1 MGSTTRVV
9 QIVSAVVLLVS
20 VALSGVL
27 ASSMTAE
34 AGRAQLTYA
43 DEATEADPPEVAVGV
58 ALGAFRGMFVN
69 YLWLRA
75 NRLKEE
81 GKFYEAIE
89 LSNAI
94 TRLQPRFP
102 RVWVFHAWNMAYNIS
117 VATNTAS
124 ERWTWVRAGIDILR
138 DEGIPRNPN
147 ELLLYKELAW
157 IFNHKIQGFSDD
169 ANWLYKRELAQEWQ
183 IVLGEPPELPD
194 LDTERAIELMVG
206 WLQPIVDAPA
216 TIEGVIDAEL
226 SDLRA
231 SAEPDES
238 FAPGDTSVSRLL
250 GELESIGVE
259 LGEELLKLTAV
270 SLAFRAA
277 VESAAGEGV
286 AAEQLRASM
295 RRDLRERSLLNAEL
309 DALLD
314 DPAYA
319 DAWERLLPFVRKRVL
334 MDEYNM
340 SPARMQRYTEVFGP
354 MDWRHPSSHAIY
366 WSAVGVDRALG
377 RMSTTNFN
385 TLNTDRMVVQA
396 LQELFRSGDVH
407 YDILAEEGSFFTM
420 YNLHFADRYGAVLE
434 TLAERAGRSQ
444 DRSQRIYTTYGQG
457 YMNFVA
463 NVARIMYQLG
473 QYEEAERYFRIYRTS
488 EWINLNDYYV
498 DAYASMTLD
507 EFVADLITR
516 EDRLSIPHVADS
528 EVTTALRMALVKG
541 LLEGDTEVFQSNM
554 RYAEAVHARYFDEQD
569 ITTLV
574 DAETNRMEE
583 MPANF
588 ASTLGQVFFQMLT
601 SGDLNPLDEAPLL
614 YERAPLFLRQLVYD
628 RLRRTMASRGYTEAT
643 FNELY
648 PEPVNMEGFR
658 ELMRRT
664 IAEYESD
671 RKAVINFETQ

>member
-1 MGSTTRVV
+1 MSSTTRVV

-27 ASSMTAE
+27 GSSMTAE

-43 DEATEADPPEVAVGV
+43 DEASEADPPEVAVGV

-169 ANWLYKRELAQEWQ
+169 ANWLYKRELAREWQ

-194 LDTERAIELMVG
+194 LDTERATELMVG
-206 WLQPIVDAPA
+206 WLQPVVDAPA
-216 TIEGVIDAEL
+216 TVEGVIAAEL

-231 SAEPDES
+231 NAEPDES
-238 FAPGDTSVSRLL
+238 FGAGDTTVSRLL
-250 GELESIGVE
+250 DELESIEVE

-295 RRDLRERSLLNAEL
+295 RRDLRERSLLNGEL
-309 DALLD
+309 DALLN

-319 DAWERLLPFVRKRVL
+319 DAWDRLLPFVRKRVL

-354 MDWRHPSSHAIY
+354 LDWRHPSSHAIY

-377 RMSTTNFN
+377 RMSTSNFN

-407 YDILAEEGSFFTM
+407 YDILADEGSFFTM

-463 NVARIMYQLG
+463 NVTRIMYQLG

-488 EWINLNDYYV
+488 EWINLNDYYTDV
-498 DAYASMTLD
+498 YASMTLD

-601 SGDLNPLDEAPLL
+601 SGDLNPLDEAPVL

-643 FNELY
+643 FDELY
-648 PEPVNMEGFR
+648 PEPVNMAGFR
-658 ELMRRT
+658 ELMRRM